1 MMNPQTLR
9 SFMYG
14 QMLGAGALLA
24 ACATSQETVVR
35 ELPPGLAP
43 LSELLQGCAT
53 AIEDDGAAVAT
64 CEDNV
69 VFRVRDVTVVA
80 NAPPQYFGD
89 GVDFANIHAGRMD
102 WTLGQLETSV
112 DKGIID
118 RGEVHAVADDSVVAV
133 LLGAARPSDG
143 GMQIE
148 ASCEAR
154 RAAEQRCTALLTAF
168 LDRPRA
174 RATEVPKAAAGE
186 RGGHVAGRF
195 FALPEGCRVIAES
208 PTSGRY
214 GCDDDDASL
223 TWLLADDMEAASL
236 QAEGVLSTL
245 AAGDREPVPCAVF
258 DGDVRCEGT
267 GAGVVGLGYLAGKP
281 FAVACVAS
289 SPLSHPLCKSLVRRR

>member
-1 MMNPQTLR
+1 MMNRTLFR
-9 SFMYG
+9 SFVC
-14 QMLGAGALLA
+14 AHVVCSGALVA
-24 ACATSQETVVR
+24 ACASTQETVVR

-53 AIEDDGAAVAT
+53 AIEDDGATVAT

-69 VFRVRDVTVVA
+69 VFRVRNVTVVA

-89 GVDFANIHAGRMD
+89 GVDFANINAGRMD
-102 WTLGQLETSV
+102 WTLGQLETTL

-133 LLGAARPSDG
+133 LLGAARDPDG

-154 RAAEQRCTALLTAF
+154 VAAEQRCVALLTAF

-174 RATEVPKAAAGE
+174 RAAAVPVAAAGE
-186 RGGHVAGRF
+186 RGGHIAGRF
-195 FALPEGCRVIAES
+195 FALPEGCRVITETNS
-208 PTSGRY
+208 SGRY

-223 TWLLADDMEAASL
+223 TWLLADNMDAASL

-281 FAVACVAS
+281 FAVACVAA
-289 SPLSHPLCKSLVRRR
+289 SPLAHPLCKSVVRRK